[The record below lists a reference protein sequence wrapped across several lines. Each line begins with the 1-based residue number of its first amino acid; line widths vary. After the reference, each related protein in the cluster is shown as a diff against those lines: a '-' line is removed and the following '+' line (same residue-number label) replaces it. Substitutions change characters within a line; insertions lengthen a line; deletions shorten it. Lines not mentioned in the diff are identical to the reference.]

1 MEKYSGD
8 VIPPLPCQRRAY
20 MSDKED
26 LYDQPNTQHNDE
38 DSKVDYI
45 IVHIYISRY

>member
-8 VIPPLPCQRRAY
+8 VIPPLPCQHRAY